1 MSELLWVVNPLAV
14 TRHFGRYRYL
24 LWRLAMRDVAARYR
38 GSWLGPLWS
47 LLTPL
52 MMLAVYTFVFSVVF
66 KARWGVSSEG
76 GRGDFALA
84 LFAGL
89 TGFNLFAETV
99 SGAPGLVIKY
109 PNFVKR
115 VVFPLEVLPVAQFAS
130 NLIQSG
136 LSFVV
141 FLLAVLVLKGMLPWT
156 LLWLPV
162 VLVPLALLSL
172 GAAFFLAGVGVFVR
186 DIHHVIG
193 LLVQVLL
200 FMSAVFYQVSVLPPR
215 WQRVLYVN
223 PLVPI
228 LEDLRRISLAGLAPD
243 WPAWA
248 ATTAA
253 TALLAAAGLVF
264 FMRLKRAFA
273 DVV

>member
-1 MSELLWVVNPLAV
+1 MAEMLWVVNPLAV
-14 TRHFGRYRYL
+14 VQHFGRYRFL
-24 LWRLAMRDVAARYR
+24 LWRLAMREVAARYR

-52 MMLAVYTFVFSVVF
+52 LMLAVYTFVFSVVF
-66 KARWGVSSEG
+66 KARWGVSPNG
-76 GRGDFALA
+76 GRADFALA

-89 TGFNLFAETV
+89 TGFSLFAETV
-99 SGAPGLVIKY
+99 SGAPGLIIKY

-115 VVFPLEVLPVAQFAS
+115 VVFPLEVLPVARFLS
-130 NLIQSG
+130 NLVQSG

-141 FLLAVLVLKGMLPWT
+141 FLAAVVLLRGGLPWT

-162 VLVPLALLSL
+162 VLLPLGLLSL
-172 GAAFFLAGVGVFVR
+172 GAAFFLATVGVFVR
-186 DIHHVIG
+186 DIHHIIG
-193 LLVQVLL
+193 LVVQVLL
-200 FMSAVFYQVSVLPPR
+200 FMSAVFYPVSVLPPA
-215 WQRVLYVN
+215 WQRVLYFN

-248 ATTAA
+248 AA
-253 TALLAAAGLVF
+253 TAVTALAAAAGLVF
-264 FMRLKRAFA
+264 FMKLKSTFA

>member
-1 MSELLWVVNPLAV
+1 MSELLWAINPVAV
-14 TRHFGRYRYL
+14 TRHFSRYRYL
-24 LWRLAMRDVAARYR
+24 LWRLAMRDVEARHR

-52 MMLAVYTFVFSVVF
+52 LMLAVYTFVFSVVF
-66 KARWGVSSEG
+66 KARWGVASEG
-76 GRGDFALA
+76 GRADFVLA

-89 TGFNLFAETV
+89 TGFHLFAETV
-99 SGAPGLVIKY
+99 SGAPRLIIGY
-109 PNFVKR
+109 PSFVKR
-115 VVFPLEVLPVAQFAS
+115 VVFPLEVLPVARFAS
-130 NLIQSG
+130 NLVHSGQSF
-136 LSFVV
+136 LV
-141 FLLAVLVLKGMLPWT
+141 FLLAVLVLKGALPWT

-162 VLVPLALLSL
+162 VLLPLTLLSL
-172 GAAFFLAGVGVFVR
+172 GAAFFLAAVGVFVR
-186 DIHHVIG
+186 DIQHMIG
-193 LLVQVLL
+193 LVVQVLL
-200 FMSAVFYQVSVLPPR
+200 FMSAVFYPVSVLPPA

-243 WPAWA
+243 WPAWT

-264 FMRLKRAFA
+264 FMKLKSTFA